1 MTLKKSFDM
10 TGISNKTRRNLNM
23 APLEASIDARGVQG
37 DNLIEPL
44 PSFNRSPSEKLIEG
58 ANNTSITFGR
68 DRPGE
73 VGSGYNNQTGAGTI
87 DIVVGRMSADI
98 QTSIMNEQSFSQEP
112 LVTDSNLALDASRIY
127 ISQKTDVDKN
137 FNLASGGVGASEAR
151 AAIAIKS
158 DAVRIIGREGV
169 KIITKVDEKNSQGA
183 VISSVPRIAFI
194 AGNDDSD
201 QQPVVKGDDLGVVL
215 KIIFDRIDELNSV
228 LDSFMTAQS
237 EYNNALMKHK
247 HPSPVQMFLGAM
259 GAGVVTSINGGF
271 IPESPEVLQAGI
283 KAFSMLQI
291 AKNDGVTHKL
301 KVETSKLNS
310 TAPSGPNNPSSKGV
324 TVS

>member
-1 MTLKKSFDM
+1 MTIKKSFDQ
-10 TGISNKTRRNLNM
+10 TGLSNKTRRSLSM
-23 APLEASIDARGVQG
+23 ASLESSIDAKGVQG

-44 PSFNRSPSEKLIEG
+44 PTFNRSPSEKLIEG

-112 LVTDSNLALDASRIY
+112 LVTDNNLALDASRIC
-127 ISQKTDVDKN
+127 ISQKTDVDGN
-137 FNLASGGVGASEAR
+137 FNLADGTIGASKAK
-151 AAIAIKS
+151 AAIAVKS
-158 DAVRIIGREGV
+158 DAVRLIGREGV
-169 KIITKVDEKNSQGA
+169 KIITKVDGKNSQGA
-183 VISSVPRIAFI
+183 PILSVPRIDLI

-228 LDSFMTAQS
+228 LDSFMTAQT
-237 EYNNALMKHK
+237 EYNNALMTHD
-247 HPSPVQMFLGAM
+247 HPSPIQMFLGAL
-259 GAGVVTSINGGF
+259 GASNPGAINGGNVVL
-271 IPESPEVLQAGI
+271 SPAVLQAGI
-283 KAFSMLQI
+283 KAFSMQQI
-291 AKNDGVTHKL
+291 AKNDGVMHKL
-301 KVETSKLNS
+301 KVSSSRFNS
-310 TAPSGPNNPSSKGV
+310 TSPSGPNNPGSKGV
-324 TVS
+324 KVS